1 LSTAE
6 SQFFLSIMHDNIFFL
21 RKKLVFFLLH
31 TKNWKIKHW
40 YVFYCIC
47 KGYSHS
53 GSKLLSIIVGGVSWF
68 FQLFVY
74 NLISVWMSF
83 GRDDD
88 DNENKQHSNQLH
100 IKHLASYSL
109 LQKVVIGFL
118 LQKRKK
124 KEIFA
129 TRKRR
134 KKKLWENSWSN
145 QRCWAKLTKI
155 VRVGSQKNEKK
166 FCQQKSLKNFFLFL
180 HFFSLFDFQPEV
192 DCIVCCVFLYFL

>member
-1 LSTAE
+1 MIIFSFWE
-6 SQFFLSIMHDNIFFL
+6 KIGFF
-21 RKKLVFFLLH
+21 LH

-88 DNENKQHSNQLH
+88 DDNENKQHSNQLH

-109 LQKVVIGFL
+109 LQKVVIVFS
-118 LQKRKK
+118 LQKEKK
-124 KEIFA
+124 KFCNK
-129 TRKRR
+129 KRR

-155 VRVGSQKNEKK
+155 VRVGSQKNQKK

-192 DCIVCCVFLYFL
+192 DCIVCCVFLYFLLITISLVEK

>member
-1 LSTAE
+1 MIREENGGLEGHLWTQQRMFFKGVIIIRNSAILSTAE
-6 SQFFLSIMHDNIFFL
+6 SQFLLSFNNALFSFWEKIGFFS
-21 RKKLVFFLLH
+21 FLH

-53 GSKLLSIIVGGVSWF
+53 GSKLLSIIVGGVSWL

-109 LQKVVIGFL
+109 LQKVVIVFFL
-118 LQKRKK
+118 LQK
-124 KEIFA
+124 
-129 TRKRR
+129 
-134 KKKLWENSWSN
+134 
-145 QRCWAKLTKI
+145 
-155 VRVGSQKNEKK
+155 EKK
-166 FCQQKSLKNFFLFL
+166 VMRKFM
-180 HFFSLFDFQPEV
+180 
-192 DCIVCCVFLYFL
+192 I

>member
-1 LSTAE
+1 MIIFSFWE
-6 SQFFLSIMHDNIFFL
+6 KIGFFSF
-21 RKKLVFFLLH
+21 LH

-53 GSKLLSIIVGGVSWF
+53 GSKLLSIIVGGVSWL

-109 LQKVVIGFL
+109 LQKVVFFCCC
-118 LQKRKK
+118 KKEKK
-124 KEIFA
+124 KFCN
-129 TRKRR
+129 KKKK

>member
-1 LSTAE
+1 M
-6 SQFFLSIMHDNIFFL
+6 IIFSFWE
-21 RKKLVFFLLH
+21 KNWFFFLLH

-109 LQKVVIGFL
+109 LQKVVIVFFFVA
-118 LQKRKK
+118 KRKK
-124 KEIFA
+124 RNFA

-134 KKKLWENSWSN
+134 KKSYE
-145 QRCWAKLTKI
+145 KI
-155 VRVGSQKNEKK
+155 HDLIKDAGLS
-166 FCQQKSLKNFFLFL
+166 
-180 HFFSLFDFQPEV
+180 
-192 DCIVCCVFLYFL
+192 

>member
-1 LSTAE
+1 
-6 SQFFLSIMHDNIFFL
+6 M
-21 RKKLVFFLLH
+21 VFFLH

-109 LQKVVIGFL
+109 LQKVVIVFFCC
-118 LQKRKK
+118 KK
-124 KEIFA
+124 KKKKFCN
-129 TRKRR
+129 KKKK

-155 VRVGSQKNEKK
+155 VRVGSQKKWEKILSTKVIEK
-166 FCQQKSLKNFFLFL
+166 FFPFSSLFLFIWFSTRGRL
-180 HFFSLFDFQPEV
+180 YSLLCFLVFSFNHYFFSREV
-192 DCIVCCVFLYFL
+192 KFIEREF

>member
-1 LSTAE
+1 MSTAE

-109 LQKVVIGFL
+109 LQKVVIGFFFVA
-118 LQKRKK
+118 KRKK
-124 KEIFA
+124 EEILQQEKEE
-129 TRKRR
+129 
-134 KKKLWENSWSN
+134 KKLWENSWSN